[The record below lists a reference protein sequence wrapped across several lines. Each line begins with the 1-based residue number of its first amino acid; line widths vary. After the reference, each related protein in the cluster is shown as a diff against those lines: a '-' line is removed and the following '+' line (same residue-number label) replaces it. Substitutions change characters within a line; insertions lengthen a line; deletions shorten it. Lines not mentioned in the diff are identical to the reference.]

1 MSRYHFASLLG
12 VTLKCNLVNT
22 AYQTRIK
29 PAAYHLNCSRKKS
42 LSVLS
47 SSLVHVFTQLR
58 KVSGIAFKSVVTS
71 QSVTGFLPALF
82 KKELVPRTVPAGW
95 SAHPNALLENLNIQQ
110 YKLKC
115 VYCPVLQLFCI
126 WMKNYFIMKAVL
138 KLSLSFCSIGCHF
151 VFWAKYISLCSPKM
165 GSSSG
170 LCYCL
175 WNCDTQAAQV
185 FHILISISV
194 GECAI
199 CVGT

>member
-1 MSRYHFASLLG
+1 MAKKVLNVSEIFHTLDRKRPVQLFLFWQRKMSRYHFASLLG

-82 KKELVPRTVPAGW
+82 KKELVPRTVPAG
-95 SAHPNALLENLNIQQ
+95 
-110 YKLKC
+110 
-115 VYCPVLQLFCI
+115 
-126 WMKNYFIMKAVL
+126 
-138 KLSLSFCSIGCHF
+138 
-151 VFWAKYISLCSPKM
+151 
-165 GSSSG
+165 
-170 LCYCL
+170 
-175 WNCDTQAAQV
+175 
-185 FHILISISV
+185 
-194 GECAI
+194 
-199 CVGT
+199 